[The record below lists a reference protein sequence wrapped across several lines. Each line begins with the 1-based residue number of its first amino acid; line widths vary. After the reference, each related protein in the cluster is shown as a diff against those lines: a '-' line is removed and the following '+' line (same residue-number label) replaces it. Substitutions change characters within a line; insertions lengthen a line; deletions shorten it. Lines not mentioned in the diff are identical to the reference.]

1 MVFLCARSVVSD
13 SANLRTV
20 TRKALLS
27 MGFPR
32 QEYWSGL
39 SFPPPGDFPNPG
51 IKPVS
56 PVASA
61 LHADSLSLAS
71 RGKPREER
79 TVAEAGSLQR
89 NVQEIR
95 QGESLN

>member
-13 SANLRTV
+13 SANLWTV

-32 QEYWSGL
+32 QEYWNGL
-39 SFPPPGDFPNPG
+39 SFPPPGDLPNTG

-61 LHADSLSLAS
+61 LQADSLPLVPP
-71 RGKPREER
+71 GKLL
-79 TVAEAGSLQR
+79 GDHIS
-89 NVQEIR
+89 
-95 QGESLN
+95 